1 MRTITPGDR
10 DFAKRAYEDAVAGA
24 PEGPLRAFEALESG
38 LQTLL
43 TRVATAAADEAR
55 LSELHSAGS
64 EWLKAVRT
72 LCAGRA
78 QQPELLFAVVDTIG
92 AAASVFQGLG
102 VPAEWREWPAM
113 HAVKTTKPAGA

>member
-64 EWLKAVRT
+64 EW
-72 LCAGRA
+72 
-78 QQPELLFAVVDTIG
+78 PELLFAVVDTIG